1 MKKIIVG
8 VACGSLLVGYLF
20 FSILSNDLKKEVA
33 KQETEISSLKK
44 EAKKEKEKNN
54 EVLVELQNEKN
65 NQETKPIEQVDSDP
79 IDTKKSYDNEVKSFL
94 EAMYNYDNTTNRQE
108 NLSSLVT
115 ESFNSYLDS
124 ISGVSDL
131 EYHSTLK
138 KYDIY
143 KTDTENNIV
152 VVRVTYTFKVASGE
166 LTTYEVLLTLQFVED
181 SGVLKVDKQG
191 IESIQSQNQMK
202 NW

>member
-33 KQETEISSLKK
+33 KKETEISSLKK

-54 EVLVELQNEKN
+54 KVLVELQNEKN

-108 NLSSLVT
+108 NLSGLVT

>member
-8 VACGSLLVGYLF
+8 VACGSLLIGYLF

-33 KQETEISSLKK
+33 KQEAEISSLKK
-44 EAKKEKEKNN
+44 EAKEEKEKNN
-54 EVLVELQNEKN
+54 EVLIELQNEKN

-79 IDTKKSYDNEVKSFL
+79 IDTKQSYDNEVKSFL
-94 EAMYNYDNTTNRQE
+94 EAMYNYDNKTNRQE
-108 NLSSLVT
+108 NLSGLVT

-131 EYHSTLK
+131 EYHSILK

-143 KTDTENNIV
+143 KTDTDNNIV
-152 VVRVTYTFKVASGE
+152 VVRVTYTFKVSSGE
-166 LTTYEVLLTLQFVED
+166 LTTYEVLLTLQFLED

>member
-108 NLSSLVT
+108 NLSGLVT

>member
-65 NQETKPIEQVDSDP
+65 NKETKPIEQVDSDP

-108 NLSSLVT
+108 NLSGLVT

>member
-8 VACGSLLVGYLF
+8 VACGSLLIGYLF

-33 KQETEISSLKK
+33 KQEAEISSLKK

-65 NQETKPIEQVDSDP
+65 IQETKPIEQVDSDP

-94 EAMYNYDNTTNRQE
+94 EAMYNYDNKTNRQE
-108 NLSSLVT
+108 NLSGLVT
-115 ESFNSYLDS
+115 ESFDSYLDS

-143 KTDTENNIV
+143 KIDTDNNIV

-202 NW
+202 QW

>member
-1 MKKIIVG
+1 M
-8 VACGSLLVGYLF
+8 
-20 FSILSNDLKKEVA
+20 
-33 KQETEISSLKK
+33 
-44 EAKKEKEKNN
+44 
-54 EVLVELQNEKN
+54 
-65 NQETKPIEQVDSDP
+65 
-79 IDTKKSYDNEVKSFL
+79 
-94 EAMYNYDNTTNRQE
+94 
-108 NLSSLVT
+108 T

-131 EYHSTLK
+131 EYHGTLK

-143 KTDTENNIV
+143 KTDTDNNIV

-166 LTTYEVLLTLQFVED
+166 LTTYEVLLTLQFLKD

>member
-8 VACGSLLVGYLF
+8 VACGSLLIGYLF

-33 KQETEISSLKK
+33 KQEAEISSLKK

-54 EVLVELQNEKN
+54 EVLVELQN

-79 IDTKKSYDNEVKSFL
+79 IDTKKSYDSEVKSFL

-108 NLSSLVT
+108 KLSGLVT

-143 KTDTENNIV
+143 KTDTDNNIV

>member
-8 VACGSLLVGYLF
+8 VACGSLLIGYLF

-33 KQETEISSLKK
+33 KGEAEISSLKK

-54 EVLVELQNEKN
+54 EVLVELQN

-79 IDTKKSYDNEVKSFL
+79 IDTKKSYDSEVKTFL

-108 NLSSLVT
+108 KLSGLVT

-143 KTDTENNIV
+143 KTDTDNNIV

-202 NW
+202 QW

>member
-8 VACGSLLVGYLF
+8 VACGSLLIGYLF

-33 KQETEISSLKK
+33 KQEAEISSLKK

-65 NQETKPIEQVDSDP
+65 NQETKPIEQEDTDP
-79 IDTKKSYDNEVKSFL
+79 IDTKKSYDSEVKSFL

-108 NLSSLVT
+108 NLSGLVT

-181 SGVLKVDKQG
+181 YGVLKVDKQG

-202 NW
+202 QW

>member
-8 VACGSLLVGYLF
+8 VACGSLLIGYLF

-33 KQETEISSLKK
+33 KQEAEISSLRK
-44 EAKKEKEKNN
+44 EANEEKEKNN
-54 EVLVELQNEKN
+54 EVLVELNKEKN
-65 NQETKPIEQVDSDP
+65 NQETKQIEQVDADP
-79 IDTKKSYDNEVKSFL
+79 IDTKKSYDSEVKSFL
-94 EAMYNYDNTTNRQE
+94 DAMYNYDNKTNRQE
-108 NLSSLVT
+108 NLSGLVT
-115 ESFNSYLDS
+115 DSFNSYLDS

-143 KTDTENNIV
+143 KNDTDNNIV